1 MKREAWRE
9 KSKERNMKDQI
20 GYLKGMQNVDE
31 VIMAKLIDKHVSEP
45 NKEKILDM
53 KRPEVTGT
61 LKGRETIETMMI
73 QNIVTKV
80 TAKTKTKVKSM

>member
-9 KSKERNMKDQI
+9 KSKERNMKDLI

-31 VIMAKLIDKHVSEP
+31 VNLVKLVEKNVLEP

-53 KRPEVTGT
+53 KRPEETGT
-61 LKGRETIETMMI
+61 LKGRETIETMMT
-73 QNIVTKV
+73 QNTVTKV
-80 TAKTKTKVKSM
+80 TAKTKTKVKSI

>member
-31 VIMAKLIDKHVSEP
+31 VNLAKLIDKHVSEP

-61 LKGRETIETMMI
+61 LKERETIETMMTP
-73 QNIVTKV
+73 NTVTKV

>member
-1 MKREAWRE
+1 MERE
-9 KSKERNMKDQI
+9 KQRKEHERSDWIFERYVYEIN
-20 GYLKGMQNVDE
+20 L
-31 VIMAKLIDKHVSEP
+31 AKLVDKNVLEP

-61 LKGRETIETMMI
+61 LKERETIETMMTP
-73 QNIVTKV
+73 NTVTKV

>member
-1 MKREAWRE
+1 
-9 KSKERNMKDQI
+9 
-20 GYLKGMQNVDE
+20 
-31 VIMAKLIDKHVSEP
+31 MAKLIDKHVSEP

-61 LKGRETIETMMI
+61 LKEREIRETMMT
-73 QNIVTKV
+73 QNTVTKV